1 MKKKIGI
8 IGYGKIGKKIHR
20 LLKAFNCEFF
30 IFEKRKIKI
39 KNVKQTSLSKVF
51 AKCDIVCIAINFSKE
66 TDKIINSKILN
77 KANKNLVLIN
87 ASRGGVINES
97 HLLKFLQGN
106 KTATAFLD
114 CFTVEPYYG
123 KLIKQP
129 NIYSLPHIAS
139 YTVETRKK
147 MELSASKSL
156 VNYLDKIN
164 K

>member
-1 MKKKIGI
+1 MVIIFLKKIGI
-8 IGYGKIGKKIHR
+8 IGYGKIEKIHR

-129 NIYSLPHIAS
+129 NIYSLS
-139 YTVETRKK
+139 YCILYSRNKK
-147 MELSASKSL
+147 KNGIISIKKFGKLFR
-156 VNYLDKIN
+156 
-164 K
+164 